1 MKLIFIHQNNN
12 NNILELCYI
21 FKSSNDLKKWP
32 KTSKIGYKKK
42 KKRRKE
48 GTKHQNRLTLIANF

>member
-42 KKRRKE
+42 KKGEKKVQN
-48 GTKHQNRLTLIANF
+48 TKIGLH